1 MQSTLNKDPSTRFM
15 KSLSQVH
22 QNRACK
28 ERLCWQ
34 SVLQCPYTDNKSVHL
49 VITKHTCISGIYWC
63 EKRKRNE
70 GSHINVQLKLRRM
83 VMGRTTL
90 KILTDVAFGRKER
103 LSRTTYASSDFAVGA
118 HGLFVA
124 VHLLSV
130 TARKKQFKNTTIS
143 LSIYQNFRRYFR
155 RYFKSLSFNIYE

>member
-1 MQSTLNKDPSTRFM
+1 M
-15 KSLSQVH
+15 K
-22 QNRACK
+22 K
-28 ERLCWQ
+28 E
-34 SVLQCPYTDNKSVHL
+34 
-49 VITKHTCISGIYWC
+49 
-63 EKRKRNE
+63 KRNE

-103 LSRTTYASSDFAVGA
+103 LSRTTYARSDFAVGA

-124 VHLLSV
+124 AHLLSV

-155 RYFKSLSFNIYE
+155 RYFKSLSFNTYE